1 MAISPVIR
9 TLADLVRINS
19 VNPAYE
25 GGRSEAD
32 VAEYC
37 RGFLSEAGIETRFE
51 EVLPGRPNLIAILPG
66 RQPGRR
72 LVFEAHSDTAGV
84 SNMAL
89 PPFEP
94 DLTGGRLYGRG
105 ACDVKA
111 GLAAMMHALAG
122 LKREGLTPPCE
133 IWVVAAADEEFSYRG
148 VVRLCQGLEA
158 AGAVVAEPT
167 LMRLVTASKG
177 CVRWRI
183 TCRGVSVHSARPELG
198 VNAITRMARVVLA
211 LEEDSQRIAEP
222 AHPLVGRPTL
232 NVGLISGGTQ
242 VNAVP
247 DLCRIEIDRRLV
259 PGEEIPA
266 VLAHYEAVIRELGVE
281 AENEPPMLTD
291 HPLSTPVDS
300 AIAKV
305 ASEALW
311 EMGLD
316 GSACGVPFGSDAS
329 KLSAAGVPSIVVG
342 PGSIDQAHGAVEFVE
357 CDQVEQALAFYR
369 AVMRRFE

>member
-1 MAISPVIR
+1 MATSPVIQI
-9 TLADLVRINS
+9 LADLVRINS

-25 GGRSEAD
+25 GGVPEAG
-32 VAEYC
+32 VAAYC
-37 RGFLSEAGIETRFE
+37 RDFFERAGIETRQQ
-51 EVLPGRPNLIAILPG
+51 EVFPDRPNLIAVLPG

-72 LVFEAHSDTAGV
+72 LVFEAHSDTAGTV
-84 SNMAL
+84 NMIL

-105 ACDVKA
+105 ACDVKG

-122 LKREGLTPPCE
+122 LKQEGFTPPCE

-148 VVRLCQGLEA
+148 VVKLCEGLEA

-183 TCRGVSVHSARPELG
+183 SCPGVSVHSARPELG
-198 VNAITRMARVVLA
+198 INAITRMARVVLA
-211 LEEDSQRIAEP
+211 LEEDSQRMEEP

-247 DLCRIEIDRRLV
+247 DLCRIEVDRRLV
-259 PGEEIPA
+259 PGEEIGA
-266 VLAHYEAVIRELGVE
+266 VLAHYARLVEALGVE
-281 AENEPPMLTD
+281 AVMESPMLTD
-291 HPLSTPVDS
+291 FPLSTPVDS
-300 AIAKV
+300 AIAQT
-305 ASEALW
+305 ASEVLW

-342 PGSIDQAHGAVEFVE
+342 PGSIEQAHGAVEYVE
-357 CDQVEQALAFYR
+357 CEQVELALDFYR